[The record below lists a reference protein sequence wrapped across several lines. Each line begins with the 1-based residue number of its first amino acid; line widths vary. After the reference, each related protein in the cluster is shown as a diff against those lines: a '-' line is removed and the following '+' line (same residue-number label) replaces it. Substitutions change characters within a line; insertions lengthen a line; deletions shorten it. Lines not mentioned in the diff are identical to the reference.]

1 MPLIEVSNLVKVFPG
16 GIRAVDDITFTVDK
30 GEIFGFL
37 GPNGAGKTTTT
48 RILNP
53 ITYIVEAVR
62 ALVNTGWDWNAIGKA
77 FGVTAGLTVVTF
89 TAATAAFRKVIS

>member
-37 GPNGAGKTTTT
+37 GPNGAGKTTTI

-53 ITYIVEAVR
+53 TTYIIEAVR
-62 ALVNTGWDWNAIGKA
+62 ALVNAGWGWNAIGKA
-77 FGVTAGLTVVTF
+77 FGVTAGLAVVTF
-89 TAATAAFRKVIS
+89 TAATAASRKIIS